1 MFLLLVNNQAP
12 QQQNISRI
20 EFATSTRGYHKNII
34 ITAAA
39 MSITQQ
45 SRNDVNEH
53 TVKLKITKRDWNEL
67 RKALK
72 NISMEEIP
80 TLASPTM
87 QRASDAAR
95 TSTLSIIDTMGKRY
109 THTFDNEDPN
119 EKLKPLMKSII
130 TMEQHAEVSK

>member
-1 MFLLLVNNQAP
+1 
-12 QQQNISRI
+12 
-20 EFATSTRGYHKNII
+20 
-34 ITAAA
+34 
-39 MSITQQ
+39 
-45 SRNDVNEH
+45 
-53 TVKLKITKRDWNEL
+53 
-67 RKALK
+67 
-72 NISMEEIP
+72 MEEIP
-80 TLASPTM
+80 ALASPTM

>member
-1 MFLLLVNNQAP
+1 MFLLLINNQAP
-12 QQQNISRI
+12 QQQNISQI

-34 ITAAA
+34 ITTV
-39 MSITQQ
+39 MMVITQQ
-45 SRNDVNEH
+45 SRNDVSEH
-53 TVKLKITKRDWNEL
+53 TIKSKITKRDWNEL

-80 TLASPTM
+80 ALASPTM

>member
-34 ITAAA
+34 ITTAA

-53 TVKLKITKRDWNEL
+53 TVKLKITKRDWSEL

-80 TLASPTM
+80 ILASPTM

-95 TSTLSIIDTMGKRY
+95 MSTLSIVYATGKRY

-130 TMEQHAEVSK
+130 TMEQRTEVGK